1 MAQGVTGT
9 LPHFNSNEDVL
20 PYIIKNRH
28 NLTMTEIREASD
40 WALDPGFVQ
49 RDAIAQFVPTLAR
62 AQPHQIDD
70 DDDNCLLWCGKPYET
85 AETETETETTAGA
98 HFPVALPCGHIVG
111 ASCLH
116 EMLKESETCFRCG
129 STIFTR
135 PAVPR
140 LDDLGTEQLL
150 QGLVNVGGVF
160 IEEETISAGS
170 GSVDVSYAAFCTWA
184 RGHCTDYQIYTY
196 RLLADQL
203 ITQLELAHEE
213 TCSTRRS

>member
-9 LPHFNSNEDVL
+9 LPNFNSNDEVL
-20 PYIIKNRH
+20 PYLIRNRH
-28 NLTMTEIREASD
+28 HLTMTEIIHASN
-40 WALDPGFVQ
+40 WALDPGFIQ
-49 RDAIAQFVPTLAR
+49 RDAIAQFVPTLPR

-70 DDDNCLLWCGKPYET
+70 ENCLLWCGKPYET
-85 AETETETETTAGA
+85 DSGA

-111 ASCLH
+111 ATCLH
-116 EMLKESETCFRCG
+116 EMLKDSETCFHCR

-140 LDDLGTEQLL
+140 LADSSSDQLL

-160 IEEETISAGS
+160 IEETMLGS
-170 GSVDVSYAAFCTWA
+170 GSDVSYAAFCTWA
-184 RGHCTDYQIYTY
+184 RGYCTDYQIYTY

-203 ITQLELAHEE
+203 TTQLELAEGNAKN
-213 TCSTRRS
+213 CDG